1 MQLTPVAS
9 TNLHAVGYSAATNQL
24 WIQFKNGTV
33 YQYDGV
39 PAQTYNDMMTG
50 DSGRYFAEII
60 KPQRYTM
67 PFTKL
72 GVLPLA
78 VGPASVFDDS
88 PVEDM

>member
-1 MQLTPVAS
+1 MELTPVNS
-9 TNLHAVGYSAATNQL
+9 TNLHAVGYDSATSQL

-39 PAQTYNDMMTG
+39 TEAVYGSMMAG
-50 DSGRYFAEII
+50 DCGRYFAEII

-78 VGPASVFDDS
+78 SGS
-88 PVEDM
+88 PPVYGQYTVEDM

>member
-1 MQLTPVAS
+1 MQLTPVSS
-9 TNLHAVGYSAATNQL
+9 TNLHAVGYDPMTSQL

-39 PAQTYNDMMTG
+39 PPQTYAAMMRG
-50 DSGRYFAEII
+50 DCGRYFAEII

-72 GVLPLA
+72 GMMPLA
-78 VGPASVFDDS
+78 GPGPVSDGFT
-88 PVEDM
+88 VEDM